1 MKQKLNLGFV
11 TTYSGRWPK
20 ELPEQRDREYSA
32 WLEENLPQV
41 NVVKASRIGCTK
53 EALEEI
59 VREFKEKSVDVIVMV
74 YGAFTG
80 DDAAAYLTEMLN
92 IPILLWAP
100 YEVPFEKNTR
110 LYANALCSM
119 TMGGPP
125 QIRSSLPYCIW
136 KQGGSAGG
144 FQGKGAG
151 NGLPYRKGYAPHQF
165 GPAGLPPHCIL

>member
-59 VREFKEKSVDVIVMV
+59 VREFKEKS
-74 YGAFTG
+74 
-80 DDAAAYLTEMLN
+80 N
-92 IPILLWAP
+92 
-100 YEVPFEKNTR
+100 K
-110 LYANALCSM
+110 
-119 TMGGPP
+119 
-125 QIRSSLPYCIW
+125 
-136 KQGGSAGG
+136 
-144 FQGKGAG
+144 
-151 NGLPYRKGYAPHQF
+151 
-165 GPAGLPPHCIL
+165 